1 MPVITS
7 VAVTRLALPYPLL
20 LSAWR
25 QGRLNLRN
33 RIVHASMTTRR
44 VIDSRP
50 TDSMIQYYANRAAG
64 GAAAVVTEPLNC
76 ARLQTRSHYV
86 RVWNDEFEDDLKRW
100 AAAVEG
106 HDCRLLGQIQ
116 DSGRGRHERGR
127 NPRAA
132 GVSALSDDLS
142 WTVPHVL
149 EIGEIR
155 QMVDDFGTSARRLER
170 CGFAGVEISAGHGH
184 LFHQFLSPWS
194 NVRDDLYGGDFAG
207 RLRFLLETIEAVRA
221 ACGPS
226 FAIGVKLPGDDGL
239 PGGIDPVL
247 AARVAHE
254 VTVGG
259 RVDYAAF
266 CQGTHAR
273 TLDWHIP
280 DMHWPRATWMPL
292 IARLKPSVAGTPLLA
307 LGLITDPAEAEGI
320 LSRGQAELIAVGRAL
335 LTDPAWPRKAL
346 QGRAADI
353 RYCVSCNSCWGQIVE
368 QQPLA
373 CDNNPLVA
381 MPDEVEWQ
389 PPRAGS
395 ARRVA
400 IVGAGIAG
408 LEAAWI
414 AAERGHEV
422 CVFGASDQ
430 VGGKTRLHARLPGGE
445 SLSSIYDYQFA
456 RARRSGVRFEL
467 GFLATARDVLS
478 VNPDRVLMAS
488 GSSMTWPRTLPEAW
502 RADGAILDLRVVMG
516 SLLDI
521 HAPQGGTAVL
531 FDMDHTEGTYAA
543 AELLRR
549 LFDRVVLV
557 TPRERIAGDVPL
569 VSALGIHRRMAQQN
583 IEILAYAELSD
594 QSDLEAGV
602 VRCANLYT
610 GALTN
615 IADVALM
622 TYSTPRAPCNALVS
636 PLRLAGVSVD
646 EIGDCYAPRTVLAA
660 TTDGYR
666 AGMAV

>member
-1 MPVITS
+1 
-7 VAVTRLALPYPLL
+7 VATTRLPLPYPHL

-25 QGRLNLRN
+25 HGRLNLRN
-33 RIVHASMTTRR
+33 RIIHASMTTRR

-50 TDSMIQYYANRAAG
+50 TDSMIQYYANRAEG
-64 GAAAVVTEPLNC
+64 GAGAVVTEPLNS
-76 ARLQTRSHYV
+76 ARIQSRSHYV
-86 RVWNDEFEDDLKRW
+86 RVWNDDFEDELKRW
-100 AAAVEG
+100 AAAVET
-106 HDCRLLGQIQ
+106 HDCRLIGQIQ

-127 NPRAA
+127 NPRAI
-132 GVSALSDDLS
+132 GVSAASDDLS

-149 EIGEIR
+149 EIADIR
-155 QMVDDFGTSARRLER
+155 QMVADFGASARRLER
-170 CGFAGVEISAGHGH
+170 CGFSGVEISAGHGH

-194 NVRDDLYGGDFAG
+194 NTRADDYGGDFAG
-207 RLRFLLETIEAVRA
+207 RLRFLLETIESIRA
-221 ACGPS
+221 ACGPC

-239 PGGIDPVL
+239 PGSVDPVL
-247 AARVAHE
+247 AANIARE
-254 VTVGG
+254 VTAGG
-259 RVDYAAF
+259 RVDYVAF

-292 IARLKPSVAGTPLLA
+292 ISQLRPSVSGTPLLA
-307 LGLITDPAEAEGI
+307 LGSITDPAQAEGI
-320 LSRGQAELIAVGRAL
+320 LSRGQAELVALGRAL
-335 LTDPAWPRKAL
+335 IADPAWPRKAL
-346 QGRAADI
+346 QGRASDI

-381 MPDEVEWQ
+381 LPGEVEWR
-389 PPRAGS
+389 PVKAAFS
-395 ARRVA
+395 RRVA

-422 CVFGASDQ
+422 CVFGASAQ
-430 VGGKTRLHARLPGGE
+430 VGGKTRLHAQLPGGE
-445 SLSSIYDYQFA
+445 SLSSIYDFQLA
-456 RARRSGVRFEL
+456 RAAMSGVRFEL
-467 GFLATARDVLS
+467 GFLATAEDVLS
-478 VNPDRVLMAS
+478 LNPDRVLMAS
-488 GSSMTWPRTLPEAW
+488 GSKMTWPRSLPEVW
-502 RADGAILDLRVVMG
+502 RADGAILDLRSVIG
-516 SLLDI
+516 SLLDVR
-521 HAPQGGTAVL
+521 APQGGTAVL

-569 VSALGIHRRMAQQN
+569 VSALGIHRRMAQKK
-583 IEILAYAELSD
+583 IAILTHSELSPR
-594 QSDLEAGV
+594 SDLEAGI

-610 GALTN
+610 GELTDIPDAAL
-615 IADVALM
+615 L
-622 TYSTPRAPCNALVS
+622 TYSTPRAPCNTLVS
-636 PLRLAGVSVD
+636 PLRAAGVSVD
-646 EIGDCYAPRTVLAA
+646 EIGDCYAPRTVMAA

-666 AGMAV
+666 AGIAL